1 MKIDFEVEPAVLR
14 SIEDWQNWLVH
25 ERRISTHTINAYTSD
40 LNIYRLTINNYL
52 NYEILYIF

>member
-40 LNIYRLTINNYL
+40 LNKFLQFFVNNSQ
-52 NYEILYIF
+52 F